1 MIHSMQNRCPG
12 ISDGI
17 DDRQLNAFRRNS
29 DEITNLCREISNG
42 MNHNQFNLH
51 KTIQGIVHR
60 KMTINSR
67 QANLI
72 QGISDWKKRSTLAL
86 IHVRWEKDAHQFNG
100 FRWSKQYIYI
110 YNMFNILSGR
120 GR

>member
-100 FRWSKQYIYI
+100 FRWSKQYIY
-110 YNMFNILSGR
+110 NMFNILSGR